1 MTRRPSRLPHSL
13 QGTNDVTSNFLG
25 GYHCPR
31 CPSTDT
37 RSAEGAGEAGGL
49 ASLTPVTPADV
60 AGRVRALAEIFSQL
74 HVSSP
79 GCQRMLV
86 CNLAK
91 DPEQFSPLSHL
102 VLDLLELDTAQVER
116 RLGAEDTVQYLDL
129 LQVSP
134 Q

>member
-25 GYHCPR
+25 
-31 CPSTDT
+31 
-37 RSAEGAGEAGGL
+37 GAGEAGGL